1 MKYALDT
8 DVAIDY
14 LKGNREVI
22 KRLIEIPE
30 LFLTPATV
38 AELYYGAYNSGKPEK
53 GEEDINEL
61 LENFYFLD
69 MTPRACKLFGRIKA
83 EQRQKGKTIG
93 DFDVLIASTCI
104 THNCVLITKNI
115 RHYRDITGLSVE
127 PI

>member
-14 LKGNREVI
+14 LRGTPEII

-53 GEEDINEL
+53 GEADIDEF

-69 MTPRACKLFGRIKA
+69 MTPRSCKLFGKIKA
-83 EQRQKGKTIG
+83 DQKQKGKTFG

-104 THNCVLITKNI
+104 THNCVLITRNI

-127 PI
+127 SL